1 MVQIISVWKKLKH
14 ISKKSSNLKNENFH
28 SYEFISIKKVFEELN
43 RNNFI
48 SSKNNSWTKLF
59 DSNHV
64 QINKINFL
72 YNSKY
77 NKKFLVEKNNGI
89 SINDLKKAK
98 IINGSIFAKLK
109 NVKVIK
115 DSLLILGSRNLAF
128 VEGYGD
134 ERWADFQINKWP
146 DTHNFPLCKI
156 NFLNGKV
163 TEKRI
168 KIYRPNSKLKLI
180 NKPVIYLSLRDDDQ
194 VFHWTFENLTR
205 LYFIDIFPNLKKI
218 PLVSKNPLS
227 NFQKETLNILG
238 IKNKILITGEKD
250 LLCKNLYFPSIPSPP
265 VLNKKLILWLR
276 KKFLNGIKKIKNK
289 KDFSKLVF
297 ISRGDTSH
305 RNILN
310 EEQLFSELKKINF
323 KKYELSKLK
332 LHDQINLF
340 QNAKIIIMPHGA
352 GGIHTLFASKKCK
365 IIEIQSPNQPNNIFL
380 CVAQML
386 KIDFFVAMGE
396 KPTKDHKKN
405 YYIDIKKFIKI
416 LKKKI
421 INQDK

>member
-1 MVQIISVWKKLKH
+1 M
-14 ISKKSSNLKNENFH
+14 
-28 SYEFISIKKVFEELN
+28 
-43 RNNFI
+43 
-48 SSKNNSWTKLF
+48 
-59 DSNHV
+59 
-64 QINKINFL
+64 
-72 YNSKY
+72 
-77 NKKFLVEKNNGI
+77 
-89 SINDLKKAK
+89 
-98 IINGSIFAKLK
+98 
-109 NVKVIK
+109 
-115 DSLLILGSRNLAF
+115 
-128 VEGYGD
+128 
-134 ERWADFQINKWP
+134 
-146 DTHNFPLCKI
+146 
-156 NFLNGKV
+156 
-163 TEKRI
+163 
-168 KIYRPNSKLKLI
+168 
-180 NKPVIYLSLRDDDQ
+180 
-194 VFHWTFENLTR
+194 
-205 LYFIDIFPNLKKI
+205 
-218 PLVSKNPLS
+218 
-227 NFQKETLNILG
+227 
-238 IKNKILITGEKD
+238 
-250 LLCKNLYFPSIPSPP
+250 
-265 VLNKKLILWLR
+265 WLR

-396 KPTKDHKKN
+396 KPTNDHKKN

-416 LKKKI
+416 LKKK
-421 INQDK
+421 